1 MKRSTARWTTAIAAA
16 ALIGLPAAGFA
27 QATPQTPP
35 SQTSPAQTTPA
46 PTATQGQTSSSA
58 TSAADHVREAK
69 QALASVPPSSV
80 PASSRGK
87 LSQLKSHLDKLER
100 LVASGDQA
108 ATSGSSSAS
117 GTSAKKGAAAN
128 WGSEAATIDK
138 LVSEVTAET
147 TDDTAKQS
155 LMEVRRHITE
165 LAGSMSGTPKD
176 QSSAAP
182 SSASPDTMGANPSAS
197 QQSTPSAAAATPTPS
212 ATDPSAA
219 GASPNPSSTMSPSSP
234 SAQSSTTSPSNPDQS
249 TQPGAAPQAQPAP
262 GQVDA
267 QAAKQHLS
275 EARDSLAQLTSLPEA
290 SKLQGDA
297 RTQVSQLISNFNE
310 LITTQSDWKSAYAKV
325 SANLDML
332 IGPDA
337 SATGM
342 SGTTA
347 TPPAT
352 AGTTGAA
359 GATGPAM
366 QIDPAIKG
374 KLQEFRTHLKEFEQ
388 SAGGVN
394 VPASASASQTPGAMA
409 PSANP
414 SSTANPSNPTS
425 PSPSSPSATSP
436 SQTAPEPTNAPM
448 PTGTSG
454 TSGVPGAAGTSGTAA
469 PAPTDDQSKPSAS
482 PASERAGHS
491 EADKHLDAIQDIL
504 NKSKDGKLDKSQT
517 DEIKTHL
524 EQLRQ
529 LLGQTK

>member
-1 MKRSTARWTTAIAAA
+1 MKRSTARWTTAIAAS

-46 PTATQGQTSSSA
+46 PTSTQGQTSSSA

-80 PASSRGK
+80 PAASRGK
-87 LSQLKSHLDKLER
+87 LSQLKSHLDKLDR

-108 ATSGSSSAS
+108 ATSGSTSAS
-117 GTSAKKGAAAN
+117 GASAKKGGAAN
-128 WGSEAATIDK
+128 WGTEAAAIDK
-138 LVSEVTAET
+138 LVSELTAES

-165 LAGSMSGTPKD
+165 LAGSMSSSPKD
-176 QSSAAP
+176 SSSAAP

-197 QQSTPSAAAATPTPS
+197 QQSTPTSAAANPTPT

-219 GASPNPSSTMSPSSP
+219 GTSPNPSSTISP

-249 TQPGAAPQAQPAP
+249 TPGAAPQAQPAQ

-325 SANLDML
+325 SANLDSL

-337 SATGM
+337 NATGM
-342 SGTTA
+342 SGTAA
-347 TPPAT
+347 TPSAP

-359 GATGPAM
+359 GAAGPAM
-366 QIDPAIKG
+366 QVDPAIKA
-374 KLQEFRTHLKEFEQ
+374 KLQEFRTHLKEFQ
-388 SAGGVN
+388 QAAGGVN

-409 PSANP
+409 PSSNP
-414 SSTANPSNPTS
+414 SSTAS
-425 PSPSSPSATSP
+425 PSTPSATSP
-436 SQTAPEPTNAPM
+436 SQTPPEPTNAPM
-448 PTGTSG
+448 PAGTSG
-454 TSGVPGAAGTSGTAA
+454 TSGVAGAVGTSGSAA